1 MSALAGFSDS
11 DRPCRAKLEKSAT
24 VKAQAC
30 CGLSTVT
37 IPVGGAGG
45 LEVCWPERVGHPKD
59 HLDLMLVNYPEY
71 GCSHWLPR
79 LASVC
84 FDAYVLH
91 NAGEYLRDSRC
102 QFRALLLTL
111 FWPNNLVSGKGAT
124 RAQLKERSDA
134 MSAQR
139 AWLHTILRDLDWPVV
154 EAPLGFEV
162 DEFVQWSKHT
172 DGDGHWS
179 GGEGP
184 GHPVAR
190 LVCAGNAA
198 MEQLDGLGVEM
209 AGVLHRI
216 TEIRK
221 QNTRSVSTEVSE
233 WFLWSPLHAAPGCL

>member
-1 MSALAGFSDS
+1 
-11 DRPCRAKLEKSAT
+11 
-24 VKAQAC
+24 
-30 CGLSTVT
+30 
-37 IPVGGAGG
+37 
-45 LEVCWPERVGHPKD
+45 
-59 HLDLMLVNYPEY
+59 MLVNYPEY

-79 LASVC
+79 LASIC

-124 RAQLKERSDA
+124 RAQLNERSDA
-134 MSAQR
+134 MTAQR
-139 AWLHTILRDLDWPVV
+139 AWLRAILRDLDWPVV

-179 GGEGP
+179 GGEEP

-198 MEQLDGLGVEM
+198 MGQLDGLGVEM

-216 TEIRK
+216 TQIRK

-233 WFLWSPLHAAPGCL
+233 WFLWSPLHAAPGCV